1 MKKSL
6 LTLFAALVSLSVL
19 AADMPR
25 QGFGIQ
31 VGFAQPI
38 LRLNSSSNP
47 QAPTVSGG
55 DFNKETF
62 GLGNKTRLNGIKV
75 GVVYDA
81 SYVKGFG
88 SSIGI
93 NYTYAS
99 GTPGWEACTY
109 DLYNVKEKR
118 TWYKYHELEL
128 FADWQY
134 KFEVAKETYIIL
146 YTGPSIQ
153 YAFALKSHMD
163 GKLPDMNTGGYT
175 ISSIPG
181 TEYSHLG
188 SNENDLPDENLKAFN
203 VTWGVGVGFQYKRYF
218 LRGGY
223 DFGLINPYKNRQ
235 FDKPRADGT
244 FISTHGRLDQ
254 WQIKIGVYLWY
265 DDND

>member
-6 LTLFAALVSLSVL
+6 LTLFAALVSLSAL

-134 KFEVAKETYIIL
+134 KFEVAKETYISNPTTDFETVESREQLHTSDHI
-146 YTGPSIQ
+146 YTVLGAYVGKAEVFDSLPSGI
-153 YAFALKSHMD
+153 YVL
-163 GKLPDMNTGGYT
+163 N
-175 ISSIPG
+175 
-181 TEYSHLG
+181 
-188 SNENDLPDENLKAFN
+188 
-203 VTWGVGVGFQYKRYF
+203 GVKYF
-218 LRGGY
+218 
-223 DFGLINPYKNRQ
+223 K
-235 FDKPRADGT
+235 K
-244 FISTHGRLDQ
+244 
-254 WQIKIGVYLWY
+254 
-265 DDND
+265 

>member
-6 LTLFAALVSLSVL
+6 FTLFAAMLSLSAL
-19 AADMPR
+19 AADMPY

-38 LRLNSSSNP
+38 FRLNSSS
-47 QAPTVSGG
+47 QETVLPNGSKYPG
-55 DFNKETF
+55 ESF
-62 GLGNKTRLNGIKV
+62 GLGDKTQLNGLKV

-81 SYVKGFG
+81 SYIKGFG

-99 GTPGWEACTY
+99 GTPGWEDFRTY
-109 DLYNVKEKR
+109 QQKR
-118 TWYKYHELEL
+118 TWYKYHEIEI

-153 YAFALKSHMD
+153 YGIALKSHMD
-163 GKLPDMNTGGYT
+163 VKSPIISGGTT
-175 ISSIPG
+175 IETVPES
-181 TEYSHLG
+181 EYSHFG
-188 SNENDLPDENLKAFN
+188 SNDNDYPNQDLKAFN

-244 FISTHGRLDQ
+244 YISTHGRLDQ

>member
-6 LTLFAALVSLSVL
+6 LTLFAALVSLSAL
-19 AADMPR
+19 AADMPY

-38 LRLNSSSNP
+38 LRLNSSSNTS
-47 QAPTVSGG
+47 AWAY
-55 DFNKETF
+55 
-62 GLGNKTRLNGIKV
+62 GLNDVTRLNGVKV

-81 SYVKGFG
+81 SYIKGFG
-88 SSIGI
+88 SSIGL
-93 NYTYAS
+93 NYTYGTYTS
-99 GTPGWEACTY
+99 GWTQVGSYEYPRSRKNAT
-109 DLYNVKEKR
+109 
-118 TWYKYHELEL
+118 YHEIEL

-153 YAFALKSHMD
+153 YGISLKSSVSKQD
-163 GKLPDMNTGGYT
+163 LVGEKIETV
-175 ISSIPG
+175 PG
-181 TEYSHLG
+181 SAYSHFG
-188 SNENDLPDENLKAFN
+188 DNENDLPDENLKAFN